1 MKIASL
7 IFLILSWWHP
17 MNDSQAESQGSPLP
31 SESEPSQQE
40 LSLGRLFNTPANRVL
55 LDQRRLTL
63 SPDGDTK
70 SVEDQAEDISLP
82 GVKGPRYLSVTG
94 LIFNE
99 NGERKLWLNGKI
111 VEATKTYDGEG
122 FSVDLESATN
132 KGLPV
137 SSVDTHENYL
147 VKPGQ
152 TVDFVK
158 KRITATWEIPESER
172 ASARREPPPSAQGA
186 KASGGNTAGD
196 TSTPPSDPKGSSATN
211 PSSASDP
218 FQGLPLSPGVANA
231 LKVIQQ
237 LKANQSNMTAPLLEE
252 KP

>member
-1 MKIASL
+1 MKIVSF
-7 IFLILSWWHP
+7 IFLVLSWWHP
-17 MNDSQAESQGSPLP
+17 MIDSQAESQDSPLP
-31 SESEPSQQE
+31 SQSEPSQQE
-40 LSLGRLFNTPANRVL
+40 LSLGRLFNTPAHRML

-63 SPDGDTK
+63 SPDGDAK
-70 SVEDQAEDISLP
+70 SIEDQAEDIAPP

-99 NGERKLWLNGKI
+99 NGERKLWLNGK
-111 VEATKTYDGEG
+111 VVDAQKTYDGEG

-172 ASARREPPPSAQGA
+172 ASARREPPPS
-186 KASGGNTAGD
+186 N
-196 TSTPPSDPKGSSATN
+196 PKSSAVPQTN
-211 PSSASDP
+211 GPSTTNTSSASDP
-218 FQGLPLSPGVANA
+218 FQGLPLSPGLANT
-231 LKVIQQ
+231 LNVLQQ
-237 LKANQSNMTAPLLEE
+237 LKAIQSSSAAPPLED